1 VIRRIA
7 DGVFAIAGAAG
18 LSQFPEFFRQYV
30 QRLGGRFDQAAV
42 QEERIVAAAREH
54 GLATQDYVQRLLT
67 NTDAVARSEGH
78 NVLAAL
84 GDAERLRGAYQA
96 LVGANPLERPVVWL
110 RHFDDSVARATLD
123 QFVPALPLSV
133 EAIMYA
139 GIGMVIG
146 LIILS
151 GLERGSRLFRIRR
164 RPRRRP
170 IWPPM

>member
-1 VIRRIA
+1 VIQRIA

-54 GLATQDYVQRLLT
+54 GLATQDYVQRLLANADT
-67 NTDAVARSEGH
+67 VAQSEGR

-84 GDAERLRGAYQA
+84 SDAERLRTAYQA
-96 LVGANPLERPVVWL
+96 LVGASPLERPVVWV
-110 RHFDDSVARATLD
+110 RHLDDSVARATLD
-123 QFVPALPLSV
+123 QFVPAIPLSI
-133 EAIMYA
+133 EAVVYA
-139 GIGMVIG
+139 GIGMLIG

-151 GLERGSRLFRIRR
+151 GLERGSRLFTMRR

-170 IWPPM
+170 TWPPM

>member
-1 VIRRIA
+1 MIQRIA
-7 DGVFAIAGAAG
+7 DGVFAIVGAAG

-54 GLATQDYVQRLLT
+54 GLATQDYVQRLLANADT
-67 NTDAVARSEGH
+67 VAQSEGR

-84 GDAERLRGAYQA
+84 TDAERLRTAYQA
-96 LVGANPLERPVVWL
+96 LVGANPLERPVVWV
-110 RHFDDSVARATLD
+110 RHLDDSVARATLD
-123 QFVPALPLSV
+123 QFVPAIPLSV
-133 EAIMYA
+133 EAFVYA
-139 GIGMVIG
+139 GIGMLTG

-151 GLERGSRLFRIRR
+151 GLERGSRLFTIRR

-170 IWPPM
+170 TWPPM

>member
-1 VIRRIA
+1 MFQRIA

-54 GLATQDYVQRLLT
+54 GLATQDYVQRLLA

-84 GDAERLRGAYQA
+84 TDAERLRTAYQA
-96 LVGANPLERPVVWL
+96 LVGASPLERPFVWL

-123 QFVPALPLSV
+123 QFVPALPLSAEGIV
-133 EAIMYA
+133 YA
-139 GIGMVIG
+139 GIGMLIG
-146 LIILS
+146 LALLAGIQRTL
-151 GLERGSRLFRIRR
+151 RMTTV
-164 RPRRRP
+164 RPRRRHRP
-170 IWPPM
+170 VWPPM